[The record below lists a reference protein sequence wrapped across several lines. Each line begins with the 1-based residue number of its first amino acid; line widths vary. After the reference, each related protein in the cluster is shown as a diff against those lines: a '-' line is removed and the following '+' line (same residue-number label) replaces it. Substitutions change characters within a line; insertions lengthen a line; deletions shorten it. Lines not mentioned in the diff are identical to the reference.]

1 MKLRRIA
8 KTSVLAATAAM
19 AISVITA
26 TGASAAPQSGVPNGY
41 KLTFSDEFDGNSLD
55 TSKWGYQYGC
65 FDPAQRSQ
73 VHYTDSPENVSVH
86 DGYLSLTARY
96 SPTKTK
102 WDGSQI
108 PRTCKDGS
116 TVYDAPFTSGMIT
129 TKTKDGTVLYAA
141 PGTGFYAEARI
152 KLPSARSSW
161 AAFWGT
167 GTKGGWPGNGEI
179 DIFEAKGYDPS
190 FLMSNVHTPRI
201 GNPKKT
207 TQHQGMMHGDTATS
221 QSEWHT
227 YGLLKTADAIEFFF
241 DGQMTHRVK
250 MSDIKGDNP
259 FLDPN
264 NNLVL
269 KLNHMVGGSYL
280 AKHDNWSDKTYV
292 DASKFADDYKGGAD
306 GTDFSGSTMYVD
318 YVRVYEPS
326 TEADQPV
333 PSPEPTQPAPE
344 QPAPTPAPEPE
355 TPAQPAEPTPAPTPE
370 QPTPAQPDN
379 PVTPGNDDN
388 ATPSQPEQ
396 PATPAEP
403 SNPGSNDNSNQEPPA
418 TKPDDS
424 KPEPPATTKPD
435 SDAAKPSTPAKPTP
449 DKPSQPGNNGKPST
463 PAPSQPTTPAP
474 APSTPSTGNAQNG
487 GDTSNSNGSTTT
499 PAKPGNNQGSTD
511 KQGSRG
517 NSGKPS
523 RLANTGSSPWFR
535 PIVFVWNSFWGW
547 LTSWRFW

>member
-1 MKLRRIA
+1 
-8 KTSVLAATAAM
+8 
-19 AISVITA
+19 
-26 TGASAAPQSGVPNGY
+26 
-41 KLTFSDEFDGNSLD
+41 
-55 TSKWGYQYGC
+55 
-65 FDPAQRSQ
+65 
-73 VHYTDSPENVSVH
+73 
-86 DGYLSLTARY
+86 
-96 SPTKTK
+96 
-102 WDGSQI
+102 
-108 PRTCKDGS
+108 
-116 TVYDAPFTSGMIT
+116 
-129 TKTKDGTVLYAA
+129 
-141 PGTGFYAEARI
+141 
-152 KLPSARSSW
+152 
-161 AAFWGT
+161 
-167 GTKGGWPGNGEI
+167 
-179 DIFEAKGYDPS
+179 
-190 FLMSNVHTPRI
+190 MSNVHTPRI

-227 YGLLKTADAIEFFF
+227 YGLLKTADAIEFYF

-326 TEADQPV
+326 TEADQP
-333 PSPEPTQPAPE
+333 EPT
-344 QPAPTPAPEPE
+344 PAPTPE
-355 TPAQPAEPTPAPTPE
+355 QPAEPTPAPTPE
-370 QPTPAQPDN
+370 QPTPAQTED

-435 SDAAKPSTPAKPTP
+435 SDAAKPSTHAKPTP

-463 PAPSQPTTPAP
+463 PAPSQPTIPAP
-474 APSTPSTGNAQNG
+474 TPSTPSTGNAQNG

-499 PAKPGNNQGSTD
+499 PAKPGNNQDSKGN
-511 KQGSRG
+511 KGSRDKD
-517 NSGKPS
+517 KPS
-523 RLANTGSSPWFR
+523 RLANTGSSSWFR
-535 PIVFVWNSFWGW
+535 PIVVIWTSFWGW
-547 LTSWRFW
+547 VTSWRFW

>member
-1 MKLRRIA
+1 MLGRIA

-73 VHYTDSPENVSVH
+73 VHYTDSPENVSVN

-326 TEADQPV
+326 TEADQPEPTPAPTTEQPA

-344 QPAPTPAPEPE
+344 QPTPSQPE
-355 TPAQPAEPTPAPTPE
+355 
-370 QPTPAQPDN
+370 N